1 MWEQVANH
9 RYIGR
14 EVRLFRGRYEHS
26 IDAKGRTSVPSRFRE
41 VMTAQGD
48 SKLVLTTGLDACLV
62 AYPMAEWLAFE
73 QRLAALPQF
82 DADVVTLKRIYV
94 SGAVECE
101 LDKVGRVLIPVGLR
115 KHARLDKDAL
125 WAGMGSYIEL
135 WAKDSFEDL
144 RTEALS
150 DEDRRLGIATRL
162 AELGL

>member
-1 MWEQVANH
+1 M
-9 RYIGR
+9 
-14 EVRLFRGRYEHS
+14 FRGRYEHS

-48 SKLVLTTGLDACLV
+48 SKLVVTTGLDTCLV

-73 QRLAALPQF
+73 RRLSELPQF

-101 LDKVGRVLIPVGLR
+101 VDKVGRLLIPAALR
-115 KHARLDKDAL
+115 KHARLHRDAL

-135 WAKDSFEDL
+135 WAKETFEDL
-144 RTEALS
+144 RKEVLS
-150 DEDRRLGIATRL
+150 DEDRRLGIAKRL

>member
-1 MWEQVANH
+1 M
-9 RYIGR
+9 
-14 EVRLFRGRYEHS
+14 FRGRYEHS

-48 SKLVLTTGLDACLV
+48 SKLVVTTGLDTCLV

-73 QRLAALPQF
+73 RRLSELPQF

-101 LDKVGRVLIPVGLR
+101 VDKVGRLLIPAALR
-115 KHARLDKDAL
+115 KHARLHRDAL

-135 WAKDSFEDL
+135 WAKETFEDL
-144 RTEALS
+144 RKEVLS
-150 DEDRRLGIATRL
+150 DQDRRLGIARRL

>member
-1 MWEQVANH
+1 
-9 RYIGR
+9 
-14 EVRLFRGRYEHS
+14 LFRGRYEHS

-48 SKLVLTTGLDACLV
+48 SKLVLTTGLDTCLV

-73 QRLAALPQF
+73 KRLSELPQF

-101 LDKVGRVLIPVGLR
+101 VDKVGRLLIPAALR
-115 KHARLDKDAL
+115 KRARLKRDAL

-135 WAKDSFEDL
+135 WAKESFEDL
-144 RTEALS
+144 RKDVLS
-150 DEDRRLGIATRL
+150 DENRRLGIARRL

>member
-1 MWEQVANH
+1 M
-9 RYIGR
+9 
-14 EVRLFRGRYEHS
+14 FRGRYEHA

-48 SKLVLTTGLDACLV
+48 SKLVLTTGLDTCLV

-73 QRLAALPQF
+73 KRLSALPQF

-101 LDKVGRVLIPVGLR
+101 VDKVGRLLIPAPLR
-115 KHARLDKDAL
+115 KHAALKRDAL
-125 WAGMGSYIEL
+125 WAGMGGYIEL
-135 WAKDSFEDL
+135 WAKETFEDL
-144 RTEALS
+144 RKDVLS
-150 DEDRRLGIATRL
+150 DEDRRLGIARRL